1 MQEFDDIAH
10 FVMQLAQQQQEP
22 RLIGFG
28 HVTSYDPKRHL
39 VKVALPS
46 FNVLDPQTG
55 AVASNPI
62 ISPWM
67 QLGSP
72 WAGDGWGFQGA
83 PNVGGTGPDNYGTQ
97 CAIFAVD
104 NNSSVSFTAT
114 MLYTN
119 VELPPD
125 ATLLPGEAVLQ
136 HQTGTKIK
144 LKSTGDLD
152 IYVQSQLSVTNA
164 AGLSVVADAQGSV
177 AITLPGGQTFSIN
190 GLEDAL
196 ALVSKLVN
204 AFNSHTHN
212 GVQSGGSTSGTPV
225 TTWSASTIE
234 SALVK
239 VGS

>member
-39 VKVALPS
+39 VKVVLPS
-46 FNVLDPQTG
+46 FNVIDLQTG
-55 AVASNPI
+55 VASSNPI

-72 WAGDGWGFQGA
+72 WVGSGWGFQGA
-83 PNVGGTGPDNYGTQ
+83 PSVGGTGPSNYGTQ
-97 CAIFAVD
+97 CAVFAVD

-114 MLYTN
+114 MLFTN
-119 VELPPD
+119 TELPPD
-125 ATLLPGEAVLQ
+125 DALLPGEAILQ

-144 LKSTGDLD
+144 MKSTGDLD
-152 IYVQSQLSVTNA
+152 IYVQAELSVTNS
-164 AGLSVVADAQGSV
+164 AGLSVVANAAGSI
-177 AITLPGGQTFSIN
+177 AITLPSGQTFSIN
-190 GLEDAL
+190 GSADSL
-196 ALVSKLVN
+196 ALVSKLVT
-204 AFNSHTHN
+204 AFNNHVHSDP
-212 GVQSGGSTSGTPV
+212 QGGNTGTPV
-225 TTWSASTIE
+225 TQWSALTVQS
-234 SALVK
+234 SLVE